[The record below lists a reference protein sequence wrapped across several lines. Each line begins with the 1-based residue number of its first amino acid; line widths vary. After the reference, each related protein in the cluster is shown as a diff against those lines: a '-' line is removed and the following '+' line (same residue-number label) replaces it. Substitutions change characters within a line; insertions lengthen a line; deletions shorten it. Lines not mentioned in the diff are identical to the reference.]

1 MNEDDVPNGDDL
13 MRMTNHEEFVWEIW
27 YRIFMYQA
35 MRAED
40 DFVNA
45 GMYHEYFRK
54 RANRSPADWY
64 GTPEE

>member
-1 MNEDDVPNGDDL
+1 MDEDKVPNGDDL
-13 MRMTNHEEFVWEIW
+13 MRMTNREEFVWEIW
-27 YRIFMYQA
+27 YRIFMYKA

-45 GMYHEYFRK
+45 EMYQEYFRK
-54 RANRSPADWY
+54 RANRSPEDWY

>member
-13 MRMTNHEEFVWEIW
+13 MRMTNREEFVWEIW
-27 YRIFMYQA
+27 YRIFMYKA

-45 GMYHEYFRK
+45 EMYHEYFRK
-54 RANRSPADWY
+54 RANRTPEDWY
-64 GTPEE
+64 GTPDE

>member
-1 MNEDDVPNGDDL
+1 MDEDKVPNGDDL
-13 MRMTNHEEFVWEIW
+13 MRMSNREEFVWEIW
-27 YRIFMYQA
+27 YRIFMYKA

-45 GMYHEYFRK
+45 EMYHEYFRK
-54 RANRSPADWY
+54 RANRTPEDWY

>member
-1 MNEDDVPNGDDL
+1 MDEDKVPNGDDL
-13 MRMTNHEEFVWEIW
+13 MRMTNREEFVWEIW
-27 YRIFMYQA
+27 YRIFMYKA

-45 GMYHEYFRK
+45 EMYHEYFRK
-54 RANRSPADWY
+54 RANRSPEDWY